1 MLPYAISRF
10 KSVRENIPLSSVD
23 QDNASELEPEV
34 ETGNRDDSIAEDV
47 LPIDEMWYKNH
58 HFLLVMSTR
67 CRRVSTDGMYLHCL
81 LMR

>member
-67 CRRVSTDGMYLHCL
+67 CHSISEYGLR
-81 LMR
+81 LMCILMT